1 MQVDGSS
8 CLVASVAA
16 RDTWTRCGK
25 KSNADQFANYMAGF
39 EGGAYDANYWP
50 HWGATA
56 AVRLAG
62 RAYHALGQT
71 KSPDDPGDMTGMP
84 DINAGADDGWHFE
97 KNNKNCACDDGA
109 AAGADW

>member
-25 KSNADQFANYMAGF
+25 KYNADHFANYMAGF
-39 EGGAYDANYWP
+39 EGSAYDANYWP

-71 KSPDDPGDMTGMP
+71 KSPDDPG
-84 DINAGADDGWHFE
+84 I
-97 KNNKNCACDDGA
+97 
-109 AAGADW
+109 